1 MISDNHK
8 KEFNTEMRTNLC
20 EIWENWQR
28 VTNTGTSTMLEAH
41 HPNLEVHFSLDSSP
55 NQGRRNRRGAMGW
68 SPHLVVNQLTLLP
81 TLGRGQ
87 TMPTKKLF
95 VIPRDFQTL
104 PTALQNAS
112 QCSRVGD
119 GQCYNTI
126 ETQVNPPHFTLAKNR
141 LHYLL
146 PLCCA
151 RSFKFLE
158 CSYF

>member
-1 MISDNHK
+1 
-8 KEFNTEMRTNLC
+8 
-20 EIWENWQR
+20 
-28 VTNTGTSTMLEAH
+28 
-41 HPNLEVHFSLDSSP
+41 
-55 NQGRRNRRGAMGW
+55 
-68 SPHLVVNQLTLLP
+68 
-81 TLGRGQ
+81 
-87 TMPTKKLF
+87 MPTKKLF
-95 VIPRDFQTL
+95 VFPRDFQIL

-151 RSFKFLE
+151 RSFKLLE
-158 CSYF
+158 YTFWFVFSFQDILSEKEVRCGYSYMYLRISDFNSAFSRDFYFSAFIILWTPFPVINFRPFVSSLELN

>member
-1 MISDNHK
+1 M
-8 KEFNTEMRTNLC
+8 
-20 EIWENWQR
+20 
-28 VTNTGTSTMLEAH
+28 
-41 HPNLEVHFSLDSSP
+41 
-55 NQGRRNRRGAMGW
+55 
-68 SPHLVVNQLTLLP
+68 
-81 TLGRGQ
+81 GRGQ
-87 TMPTKKLF
+87 TMPTKKLPLSF
-95 VIPRDFQTL
+95 PRDFQTL

-151 RSFKFLE
+151 PSFKLLVFIFLFCFFLPRYTFRE
-158 CSYF
+158 GSSMWSGIHIRISDFNSAFSRDFYFSAFIIL

>member
-1 MISDNHK
+1 
-8 KEFNTEMRTNLC
+8 
-20 EIWENWQR
+20 
-28 VTNTGTSTMLEAH
+28 
-41 HPNLEVHFSLDSSP
+41 
-55 NQGRRNRRGAMGW
+55 
-68 SPHLVVNQLTLLP
+68 
-81 TLGRGQ
+81 
-87 TMPTKKLF
+87 MPTTKLPLSF
-95 VIPRDFQTL
+95 PRDFQTL

-151 RSFKFLE
+151 PSFKLLVFILFILFFSFQDILSE
-158 CSYF
+158 KEVRCGYSYKNF